1 MTLYLKHRPAEFSEM
16 LGNESTIKALESAIE
31 KENHS
36 HVYLFSGPP
45 GTGKTTAARIMSVK
59 LGASELDIREI
70 NSANSRGIDTAR
82 EITQQMR
89 MLPMYGSCIVYILDE
104 CFAHNEKVLTVNGEV
119 EISKLKVGDTVYN
132 AEGISQIKNVFVN
145 KVPVERLC
153 RVKIN
158 GEYIYTTKQHLF
170 MTKRGWIQAEDLTG
184 FDFTFHKNIDIK
196 ENGYFRYFSVEG
208 VEIFERRNYE
218 KYGWGTLTDQEYKR
232 GFVEYYDLEI
242 EGHPSYYVNNTLVH
256 NCHKFTNDMQNALL
270 KPLEDTPEHVYF
282 FLCTTDPQK
291 LIKPLKSRCTEV
303 KFESLPMEYIIKLL
317 RRINKKEGSTVSKEH
332 IEQIAENS
340 EGCPR
345 KAIVIL
351 ERLLSLDDDASREEY
366 LKTCNVSEEE
376 KDVLELCRCLLN
388 EKQGWSEAAKII
400 KDMTA
405 NGKLD
410 DPERVRYA
418 VLGYMNAVLLS
429 GKKNP
434 RAISALEAFSEPTYN
449 NGKFG
454 ITLASISTI
463 I

>member
-104 CFAHNEKVLTVNGEV
+104 A
-119 EISKLKVGDTVYN
+119 
-132 AEGISQIKNVFVN
+132 
-145 KVPVERLC
+145 
-153 RVKIN
+153 
-158 GEYIYTTKQHLF
+158 
-170 MTKRGWIQAEDLTG
+170 
-184 FDFTFHKNIDIK
+184 
-196 ENGYFRYFSVEG
+196 
-208 VEIFERRNYE
+208 
-218 KYGWGTLTDQEYKR
+218 
-232 GFVEYYDLEI
+232 
-242 EGHPSYYVNNTLVH
+242 
-256 NCHKFTNDMQNALL
+256 HKFTNDMQNALL

-303 KFESLPMEYIIKLL
+303 KFESLPLEYIIKLL
-317 RRINKKEGSTVSKEH
+317 RRINKKEGSKVSKEH

-351 ERLLSLDDDASREEY
+351 ERLLSLDDDTSREDY

-454 ITLASISTI
+454 ITLACISTI

>member
-1 MTLYLKHRPAEFSEM
+1 MTLYLKYRPTEFSEM
-16 LGNESTIKALESAIE
+16 LGNESTIQALESAID

-45 GTGKTTAARIMSVK
+45 GTGKTTAARIMAVK

-89 MLPMYGSCIVYILDE
+89 MLPMSGSCVVYILDE
-104 CFAHNEKVLTVNGEV
+104 CHRWTADF
-119 EISKLKVGDTVYN
+119 SN
-132 AEGISQIKNVFVN
+132 A
-145 KVPVERLC
+145 
-153 RVKIN
+153 
-158 GEYIYTTKQHLF
+158 
-170 MTKRGWIQAEDLTG
+170 M
-184 FDFTFHKNIDIK
+184 
-196 ENGYFRYFSVEG
+196 
-208 VEIFERRNYE
+208 
-218 KYGWGTLTDQEYKR
+218 
-232 GFVEYYDLEI
+232 
-242 EGHPSYYVNNTLVH
+242 
-256 NCHKFTNDMQNALL
+256 L

-303 KFESLPMEYIIKLL
+303 KFESLSVEYISKLL
-317 RRINKKEGSTVSKEH
+317 RRINKKEGTKVSKEH

-351 ERLLSLDDDASREEY
+351 ERLIALDDEISREQY
-366 LKTCNVSEEE
+366 LKTCNVLEDE
-376 KDVLELCRCLLN
+376 KEVIELCRALLN
-388 EKQGWSEAAKII
+388 DKQGWSEIAKLV
-400 KDMTA
+400 KELNA

-429 GKKNP
+429 GKKMP
-434 RAISALEAFSEPTYN
+434 RAISAMEAFSEPTYN
-449 NGKFG
+449 TGKFG
-454 ITLASISTI
+454 ITLACISTI